1 MKLRRVSLLKI
12 RKRER
17 KCFRVCFP
25 CFRFASTAGQ
35 SCFHLASHDQPD
47 TQTTLAV
54 RRGGASATPR
64 QVVSPVRGSKF
75 GDAVRSV
82 PAKQLERLCGT
93 HCSAGARMTAGRGS
107 TRRESEPL
115 NPRLRSKVS
124 TRLRT
129 PVSRVMN
136 HEKSGSRIELVG
148 SGSPIPGSQVPPGWA
163 ASRNRARA
171 SLARTRG
178 RRRGFRSSGAKLILI
193 GNPEIVRA
201 EKWIGRHRTRS

>member
-1 MKLRRVSLLKI
+1 MLPPQVRH
-12 RKRER
+12 
-17 KCFRVCFP
+17 
-25 CFRFASTAGQ
+25 ASTLLPMITRTHRPTSLCDGGSVSDSPAGG
-35 SCFHLASHDQPD
+35 CRPLGEALF
-47 TQTTLAV
+47 
-54 RRGGASATPR
+54 R
-64 QVVSPVRGSKF
+64 
-75 GDAVRSV
+75 DAVRSV

-107 TRRESEPL
+107 TRRESEAL
-115 NPRLRSKVS
+115 DPRLRSKVS
-124 TRLRT
+124 TSLRT

-148 SGSPIPGSQVPPGWA
+148 AGSPIPGSQVPPGWA

-178 RRRGFRSSGAKLILI
+178 RRQGSRSSGAKLILI